1 MCAVRLHDFNPYLGY
16 KEDVVRSSTPLVV
29 ATARGFAWAVGKCG
43 IDMDDLISEAWIGF
57 LKAFDRFDPVRFT
70 GVKQFSTYAVPLM
83 RYQILDFL
91 QSKAV
96 TLKVPTKIYRLA
108 GKMLRGGL
116 SDASENQ
123 AAEQL
128 GCTKEAVREAQRYL
142 HDEKPVFLDQ
152 PVPGKD
158 GEDRSGYDLLGA
170 NQDITTVHVREFVSS
185 LTEKDRKLLDCQI
198 QGMTLVEI
206 ATALKIH
213 IDEALERME
222 SIRERCKAYF
232 EVPEREGK
240 TVPTLTKEKYV
251 ELKEQGVSDDKI
263 LSSYKMGSNTLSR
276 RKKEWGIPP
285 LKKGGDMKTKA
296 ARPAVLRSSPAPVD
310 QPGPSPEHVVRDT
323 ETIRLLQERLER
335 VEHENGL
342 LRSLLKNYL

>member
-1 MCAVRLHDFNPYLGY
+1 MCAVRLHDFNPHLGY

-83 RYQILDFL
+83 RYQVLDFL
-91 QSKAV
+91 QGKAV
-96 TLKVPTKIYRLA
+96 TLKVPAKVYRLA
-108 GKMLRGGL
+108 GKVLRGGL

-128 GCTKEAVREAQRYL
+128 GCTKEAVREVQRYL

-152 PVPGKD
+152 PLPGKD
-158 GEDRSGYDLLGA
+158 GEDRSGYDLLKS
-170 NQDITTVHVREFVSS
+170 NQDITTVHVREFVAS
-185 LTEKDRKLLDCQI
+185 LDEQDRQLLNCQI
-198 QGMTLVEI
+198 RGMTLVEI

-213 IDEALERME
+213 IDEALGRME

-232 EVPEREGK
+232 EVPEREGEP
-240 TVPTLTKEKYV
+240 VPTLTKEKYV

-296 ARPAVLRSSPAPVD
+296 ARPAVLHSSPAPVD
-310 QPGPSPEHVVRDT
+310 RPSPSPEHVRDT